1 MTTDRSDGIVAARSV
16 AAVVAGYLI
25 FAVSSGLLF
34 RLSGRDPHLAPA
46 TGFLV
51 FSIAYGMAF
60 ALAGGFVAASIA
72 TRQRTLH
79 ALAVA
84 GMIAVTA
91 FAALIVEWG
100 AGSLWSQLT
109 TLVLMAPAAAIGGYL
124 RR

>member
-1 MTTDRSDGIVAARSV
+1 MTTDRTDSVVMVRSV
-16 AAVVAGYLI
+16 AAVVVGYLI
-25 FAVSSGLLF
+25 FGVSSGLLF
-34 RLSGRDPHLAPA
+34 RLSGRDPHLVPS

-60 ALAGGFVAASIA
+60 AMAGGFAAASIA

-84 GMIAVTA
+84 GMIAVTS

-100 AGSLWSQLT
+100 AGSVWSQLT